1 MWLLVDKL
9 VKGQKENLNETH
21 YYLLLCQLTA
31 LLFIFHWMPSS
42 LRRISTFRYILWKEY
57 AAFASASTSFLN
69 FTFCCTR
76 SCFLAAQVYFIFSGH
91 QSSVGLCSLE
101 NENTHPYQVVLNCR
115 IQCNLY
121 GLCLR
126 LTLTI
131 LLLPLK
137 PSVYCSVFRTVS
149 RQGSYSRCGFSKKG
163 IL

>member
-1 MWLLVDKL
+1 MQLKTVLQHWFSSSWNWAWVCIPKVLHSTTAHHTAADYFGIFMWVLVDKL

-91 QSSVGLCSLE
+91 QSTVGLCSLE
-101 NENTHPYQVVLNCR
+101 NENTHPY
-115 IQCNLY
+115 
-121 GLCLR
+121 
-126 LTLTI
+126 
-131 LLLPLK
+131 
-137 PSVYCSVFRTVS
+137 
-149 RQGSYSRCGFSKKG
+149 
-163 IL
+163 